1 MNFRLELSRLHADWL
16 IEQKSKSILAIPF
29 VLLAADTSFRIRG
42 STHVGSTQDGQC
54 DPEINPFPGFE
65 EGPINFPCT
74 FKYDVCYISF
84 SVISM
89 IIMSAHHLCIY
100 NRYGNPSAQ
109 LTARSG
115 GTSNAANPPPLLHQL
130 TLILL
135 KSPLPTLVMVV
146 AVVVKQVGTR
156 SL

>member
-1 MNFRLELSRLHADWL
+1 MPTGLLSKRVSQSLPFLSSSSPL
-16 IEQKSKSILAIPF
+16 IQVSEYAEALMWDQLKMAM
-29 VLLAADTSFRIRG
+29 A
-42 STHVGSTQDGQC
+42 